1 MVITKFHFF
10 SAPSQYRQLNGF
22 FLRWN
27 ESFRIW
33 RVFLRVEKSL
43 RLKKKKVMREH
54 TVKWFGWSGRPSKFF
69 LWLRKCVYACVCV
82 CVCVSLCVCAHE
94 ECCAE
99 YVRSSR
105 VQQGVERSRQESK
118 NRRKPKHELS
128 IAASED
134 ASNYSQVNG
143 LRRII
148 RHELANHG
156 ALVDF
161 GCHRFLFSEG
171 NFDLC
176 WRGLSKTTTKE
187 LW

>member
-1 MVITKFHFF
+1 MVFF
-10 SAPSQYRQLNGF
+10 CDEMKVLGSD
-22 FLRWN
+22 
-27 ESFRIW
+27 ESSYVW
-33 RVFLRVEKSL
+33 RKAFVW
-43 RLKKKKVMREH
+43 KKKK
-54 TVKWFGWSGRPSKFF
+54 WCGNIPSSGLAEVVDRVKFF

>member
-1 MVITKFHFF
+1 MVFF
-10 SAPSQYRQLNGF
+10 CDEMKVLGSD
-22 FLRWN
+22 
-27 ESFRIW
+27 ESSYVW
-33 RVFLRVEKSL
+33 RKAFVW
-43 RLKKKKVMREH
+43 KKKVMREH

-69 LWLRKCVYACVCV
+69 FVASQVCVCVRVCV

-161 GCHRFLFSEG
+161 RCHRFLFSEG